1 MTVTSNVQ
9 LGEYSPTAPLFHA
22 ASARGA
28 RSRVFLREKSPDPAH
43 WNRRTRHAEK
53 RYVGF
58 SSIYRAVSC
67 APNGS
72 IYEYSAPMTSP
83 IGHASASSVGADQEH
98 AGSHLAQARS
108 VRHILVCLDRSRLA
122 EACLP
127 HARFVAEAFGAKIT
141 LLHVMP
147 SPGDEPATS
156 RPDALGWEITRREA
170 EEYLTSM
177 QDQLVRQG
185 CVREQTDTELTQGRP
200 AERIV
205 TLARELG
212 ADVTVLASHGEGGLG
227 ALNLGSTA
235 QQVLA
240 LASSSVLIAPSDVA
254 PWRNVPA
261 KRIIVPLD
269 GSLRTEC
276 VLPAVAQLARHHGA
290 EALLV
295 HVVAEPRPTAV
306 LSTSEDLALSRSLAA
321 HLQSEAERYL
331 SRLRK
336 RLVPEVSRVAT
347 LVVRRADER
356 RALLEAAEERQA
368 DLLVLAAHGTTC
380 DTERAFGSVAAYL
393 LAHGKVP
400 LLVLQ
405 DLPVTERDSH
415 RPMPVDGTQA
425 GARASFGARAVE
437 GN

>member
-1 MTVTSNVQ
+1 MPRACVARIFCAKETS
-9 LGEYSPTAPLFHA
+9 LPKY
-22 ASARGA
+22 
-28 RSRVFLREKSPDPAH
+28 

-53 RYVGF
+53 RYVGR
-58 SSIYRAVSC
+58 SSIYGALSC
-67 APNGS
+67 ARNGA

-83 IGHASASSVGADQEH
+83 NGQASASSVGADPLH
-98 AGSHLAQARS
+98 GGSHLAQARN
-108 VRHILVCLDRSRLA
+108 VRHILVCLDRSRLS

-147 SPGDEPATS
+147 SPADEHAKS

-170 EEYLTSM
+170 EEYLTRM
-177 QDQLVRQG
+177 QDELMRQG
-185 CVREQTDTELTQGRP
+185 FVRDQTDTELTQGRP

-212 ADVTVLASHGEGGLG
+212 ADVIVLASHGEGGLG

-240 LASSSVLIAPSDVA
+240 LASSSVLVVPSDVA
-254 PWRNVPA
+254 SWRNMPA
-261 KRIIVPLD
+261 KRILVPLD

-276 VLPAVAQLARHHGA
+276 VLPPVAQLARVHGA
-290 EALLV
+290 EVLLV
-295 HVVAEPRPTAV
+295 HVVAEPRPTGV
-306 LSTSEDLALSRSLAA
+306 LSSVEDLALARSLAT
-321 HLQSEAERYL
+321 HLQVEAERYL

-336 RLVPEVSRVAT
+336 QLTPEVSRVTT

-356 RALLEAAEERQA
+356 RALLEVAEDRQA

-380 DTERAFGSVAAYL
+380 DAERPFGSVAAYV
-393 LAHGKVP
+393 LAHGKLP

-405 DLPVTERDSH
+405 DLPATERESRH
-415 RPMPVDGTQA
+415 PPKGNGTLSSVRP
-425 GARASFGARAVE
+425 SFGARALE
-437 GN
+437 RN